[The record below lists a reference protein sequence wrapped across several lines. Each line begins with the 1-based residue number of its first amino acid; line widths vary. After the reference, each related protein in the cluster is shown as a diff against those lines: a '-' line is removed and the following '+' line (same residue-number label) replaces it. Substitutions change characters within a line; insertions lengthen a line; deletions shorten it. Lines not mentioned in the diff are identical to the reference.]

1 MRSIF
6 EALFRTHENITMN
19 HVDCRWTRLENKAV
33 NNIVPREMRP
43 ITYSTSKATRDPR
56 PASEVGG
63 VVRMDINMKGLSEVK
78 DVGRS

>member
-1 MRSIF
+1 
-6 EALFRTHENITMN
+6 
-19 HVDCRWTRLENKAV
+19 
-33 NNIVPREMRP
+33 MRP